1 MEKGLSI
8 FLSYHTYKIVAIT
21 ILTYK
26 SYYDFTYKKLALLT
40 KINIV
45 SILWEI

>member
-1 MEKGLSI
+1 MERELNR
-8 FLSYHTYKIVAIT
+8 FLHYHVYKIVAIT
-21 ILTYK
+21 ILSYK
-26 SYYDFTYKKLALLT
+26 SYYDFTYKKLALPT